1 MSFSNA
7 QHITPSSS
15 TDFGEERTVYVEPR
29 IGVSQKTSNSSMQ
42 RTQSMPALQP
52 QLDSL
57 RERLVCLIRQE
68 EEHYLCQDYLQGL
81 YEEHQQQAEPNCN
94 ESASTKP
101 QSCLAAEQCARIVSD
116 LAFSSLTDE
125 ALQTFPSSVCVK
137 DLADSQARASF
148 MLDKKA
154 AASPALVGFWRQQ
167 MLDWSNLVVD
177 SFGIDRDVVA
187 VSFNILDRY
196 IAQEIQSNI
205 PITRE
210 DFQLF
215 SMTALFIAVKLLES
229 YPRKLTADA
238 LVDMSRGFYAREDIL
253 HTEREILKTLGFFL
267 NPTTTFGFCRMYWEM
282 FPLAAS
288 FEFQASC
295 QSIAEFAL
303 KDTYFLAKKPSVVG
317 LAAVMHA
324 SRLQGHPT
332 SVSETFLSEMRATI
346 NMQDGDDFGAVY
358 DRLELVTRRQ
368 G

>member
-1 MSFSNA
+1 MY
-7 QHITPSSS
+7 IET
-15 TDFGEERTVYVEPR
+15 G
-29 IGVSQKTSNSSMQ
+29 IGVSQKPLNSSMQ

-68 EEHYLCQDYLQGL
+68 EEHYLCQDYLQDL
-81 YEEHQQQAEPNCN
+81 HQEHQQDQHQQQAGVNCR
-94 ESASTKP
+94 ERATTKP
-101 QSCLAAEQCARIVSD
+101 LSCLAAEQCARIVSD
-116 LAFSSLTDE
+116 LAFSSPTDE

-137 DLADSQARASF
+137 DLADSQARTSF
-148 MLDKKA
+148 VLDKKA
-154 AASPALVGFWRQQ
+154 AASLALVGFWRQQ
-167 MLDWSNLVVD
+167 MLDWSHLVLD

-238 LVDMSRGFYAREDIL
+238 LVDMSRGFYASEDIL

-267 NPTTTFGFCRMYWEM
+267 NPTTAFGFCRMYWEM

-288 FEFQASC
+288 FEFQANC
-295 QSIAEFAL
+295 QSITEFAL

-332 SVSETFLSEMRATI
+332 NVSEQFLSEMRATI
-346 NMQDGDDFGAVY
+346 SLQDGDDFGAVY
-358 DRLELVTRRQ
+358 DRLELVTQ
-368 G
+368 MHE